1 MHIAVVGA
9 GVFGGWT
16 ALYLRRGG
24 ARVTLLDAWGPGN
37 SRASSGG
44 ETRVIRA
51 TYGPDKIYT
60 ELVARALKLWPEH
73 EERWKKRL
81 FYPTGALWM
90 AGKDDRYERAAL
102 PVLREFGLPVEELTA
117 RQVAARYP
125 QINVEGVEWAIFEK
139 EAGYLTARANCQSML
154 DGFLEEGGKYRQTS
168 VTPGAI
174 QAGRIGALRLA
185 NGSTLAADTY
195 VFACGPWLPKLF
207 PEVLGSL
214 IHPTRQEVFFFGTP
228 ADDSRYNEGALPV
241 WIDNGERI
249 FYGIPGNQHR
259 GFKVADDSRGPE
271 FDPTNGDRT
280 PTPERIAEARRYL
293 GVRFPGMKDAPLV
306 EARVCQYENSRDG
319 HYILDRHPQ
328 AENVWLLGGGS
339 GHGYKVGPALGEM
352 AAEVVLGKR
361 APEPFFQLKRFAQ
374 EAAADG
380 PKFRSQRRF
389 ADRTTS

>member
-1 MHIAVVGA
+1 MHVAVIGA

-16 ALYLRRGG
+16 ALYLLRRG

-60 ELVARALKLWPEH
+60 QLVARALKLWPEH
-73 EERWKKRL
+73 EERWKRRL
-81 FYPTGALWM
+81 YHRIGVLWL

-102 PVLREFGLPVEELTA
+102 SVMREAGLPFEELTA
-117 RQVAARYP
+117 TQVAARYP
-125 QINVEGVEWAIFEK
+125 QMGVEGVEWAILEK
-139 EAGYLTARANCQSML
+139 DAGYLTARVNCQAVM
-154 DGFLEEGGKYRQTS
+154 DGFVMEGGEYREAA
-168 VTPGAI
+168 VAPGAI
-174 QAGRIGALRLA
+174 QGGRLQEIKLSD
-185 NGSTLAADTY
+185 GSTLSADLY
-195 VFACGPWLPKLF
+195 LFACGPWLPELF
-207 PEVLGSL
+207 PDVLGDV

-228 ADDSRYNEGALPV
+228 AGDSRYNEDRFPA

-259 GFKVADDSRGPE
+259 GFKLADDSRGPE
-271 FDPTNGDRT
+271 FDPTRGDRT
-280 PTPERIAEARRYL
+280 PTPERIADARRYL
-293 GVRFPGMKDAPLV
+293 GVRFPGLKDAPLV

-319 HYILDRHPQ
+319 HYILDRHPG

-339 GHGYKVGPALGEM
+339 GHGYKMGPALGEM
-352 AAEVVLGKR
+352 AADVVLGKR
-361 APEPFFQLKRFAQ
+361 APEPFFQLRRFAQ
-374 EAAADG
+374 KASVGE

-389 ADRTTS
+389 ADRMPG